1 MKPSKIL
8 LLALLPTLA
17 GCLNQWQ
24 TESGT
29 TDQTEA
35 RVAFYNVENLFDTED
50 DPNRQDE
57 EFLPDSKKQWTAE
70 RYQDKLSKLAQVV
83 AALNYPVLLGLAEV
97 ENEAVLRALTEHPD
111 LAEAGYDV
119 VHYDSPDARGIDVAL
134 LYRAAFFTPV
144 SSQAIPV
151 TFEEDNYQS
160 RDILLV
166 SGTLGKDTKYNTLH
180 VLVNHWPSRRG
191 GVAQSEARRLTAA
204 TLARQAVDELLQ
216 ADATA
221 NVILMGD
228 FNDEPTDRSITAGLR
243 ATGATQQTDPF
254 QLFNTVAAL
263 DAQGRGTYQFRGN
276 WNMLDQIIVS
286 NGLVE
291 NARKVD
297 DYYYL
302 PESATVFTPDWLL
315 QADGKYAGYPDRT
328 YAGNQYLGG
337 YSDHLPVYIDL
348 TNEDQ

>member
-1 MKPSKIL
+1 MKPSKLL
-8 LLALLPTLA
+8 LLAPLFALT

-24 TESGT
+24 TETGAA
-29 TDQTEA
+29 DQEEV

-57 EFLPDSKKQWTAE
+57 EFLPDSKKQWTIE
-70 RYQDKLSKLAQVV
+70 RYQDKRAKLVQVV
-83 AALNYPVLLGLAEV
+83 AALEYPTLLGLAEV

-111 LAEAGYDV
+111 LAEVGYDV
-119 VHYDSPDARGIDVAL
+119 VLYDSPDARGIDVAL
-134 LYRAAFFTPV
+134 LYRTAFFTPV

-151 TFEEDNYQS
+151 AFEEENYQS

-166 SGTLGKDTKYNTLH
+166 SGTLGQDAKHNTLH

-191 GVAQSEARRLTAA
+191 GVAQSEARRLAA
-204 TLARQAVDELLQ
+204 AALARQAVDELLQ
-216 ADATA
+216 TDATA

-228 FNDEPTDRSITAGLR
+228 FNDEPTDRSITEGLR
-243 ATGATQQTDPF
+243 ATGAAEKTDPF

-276 WNMLDQIIVS
+276 WNMLDQIILS
-286 NGLVE
+286 TGLVE
-291 NARKVD
+291 DARDVA
-297 DYYYL
+297 DYHYL
-302 PESATVFTPDWLL
+302 PESATVFAPDWLL
-315 QADGKYAGYPDRT
+315 QAEGKYAGYPDRT
-328 YAGNQYLGG
+328 YVGNRYLGG

-348 TNEDQ
+348 TNQDR